1 MTVLNDAVN
10 GTMGETPAGRVRVP
24 REAYLLACGLFLSV
38 ASSNLVTPLLP
49 AIRSGLG
56 ISVASIGT
64 YVSAYGMARLV
75 VDLPSGAWAARAGP
89 RRLVLVGVSL
99 NALSSL
105 AAVFAPDFTVLLVA
119 RIGAG
124 GGAGLLG
131 TVVLSALSD
140 TAPAMIR
147 GRVLSLYQVANNLG
161 IAIYPLVGGV
171 IGSLLGWRA
180 GFAAGG
186 VAAVLSGIVLMP
198 VMSRID
204 RAAAPIGRAAPST
217 AAAKAVPRVVLAAAL
232 SAVFFGVIANFIN
245 RYGFRNTVL
254 PLYAASH
261 LGLSEV
267 QSAAGITVMSLTGI
281 AVTIPGA
288 ALGDRI
294 GRKRILVAG
303 LAMLAIGD
311 YVYPL
316 IVTNFTTFML
326 AGAVVGMGDCF
337 SSSQTALISDM
348 VDGPRRPLA
357 LGVYR
362 FCVDLGA
369 LAGPLLLA
377 SLLARF
383 GAGTAIRTAAA
394 ILLLAAVMSQLGIPR
409 RERPRATAG
418 GAGQAA
424 RASQRR
430 PGV

>member
-1 MTVLNDAVN
+1 MTGSGVN
-10 GTMGETPAGRVRVP
+10 VAGGKLAAGRVRVP

-49 AIRSGLG
+49 AIRSSLG

-64 YVSAYGMARLV
+64 YVSAYGMARLI
-75 VDLPSGAWAARAGP
+75 VDLPSGVWAARAGP

-105 AAVFAPDFTVLLVA
+105 GAVFAPNFGMLLAA

-124 GGAGLLG
+124 VGAGLIG

-140 TAPAMIR
+140 AAPPMIR

-161 IAIYPLVGGV
+161 IAIYPLAGGA

-180 GFAAGG
+180 GFATAG

-198 VMSRID
+198 VMGRIH
-204 RAAAPIGRAAPST
+204 RARGGTGGTAQRT
-217 AAAKAVPRVVLAAAL
+217 AAAKAVSRVVPAVAL
-232 SAVFFGVIANFIN
+232 GAVFLGVIANFIN

-254 PLYAASH
+254 PLYASSH
-261 LGLSEV
+261 LGLNEV

-281 AVTIPGA
+281 AVTLPGA

-294 GRKRILVAG
+294 GRKRVLVAG
-303 LAMLAIGD
+303 LALLAIGD

-316 IVTNFTTFML
+316 VATSFATFMI
-326 AGAVVGMGDCF
+326 AGAVVGLGDCF
-337 SSSQTALISDM
+337 SSSQTALISDI
-348 VDGPRRPLA
+348 VTGPRRALA
-357 LGVYR
+357 LGAYR

-377 SLLARF
+377 SLLAHF
-383 GAGTAIRTAAA
+383 GAEIAIRTAAA
-394 ILLLAAVMSQLGIPR
+394 ILLLAAAASQLGIPGAR
-409 RERPRATAG
+409 KGQRPAG
-418 GAGQAA
+418 AVAGTGTWQAA
-424 RASQRR
+424 ERDA
-430 PGV
+430 G

>member
-1 MTVLNDAVN
+1 VTGGLSSAAV
-10 GTMGETPAGRVRVP
+10 TAPAGRVRVP

-64 YVSAYGMARLV
+64 YVSAYGLARLI

-89 RRLVLVGVSL
+89 RRLVVAGVSL

-105 AAVFAPDFTVLLVA
+105 GAVFAPNFGVLLVA

-124 GGAGLLG
+124 VGAGLLG
-131 TVVLSALSD
+131 TVVLSALSNV
-140 TAPAMIR
+140 APPQIR

-161 IAIYPLVGGV
+161 IAIYPLAGGA

-180 GFAAGG
+180 GFAAGA
-186 VAAVLSGIVLMP
+186 VAAVLSGVVLRP
-198 VMSRID
+198 VMN
-204 RAAAPIGRAAPST
+204 RAARGATGISRAAQHT
-217 AAAKAVPRVVLAAAL
+217 AAPMAISRAVFAVAL
-232 SAVFFGVIANFIN
+232 GALFFGVVANFIN

-254 PLYAASH
+254 PLYASSH
-261 LGLSEV
+261 LGLNEV

-294 GRKRILVAG
+294 GRKRVLVTG
-303 LAMLAIGD
+303 LAVLAIGD

-316 IVTNFTTFML
+316 VATSFATFMI
-326 AGAVVGMGDCF
+326 AGAVVGLGDCF

-348 VDGPRRPLA
+348 VTGPRRALA
-357 LGVYR
+357 LGAYR

-383 GAGTAIRTAAA
+383 GAEVAIRTAAG
-394 ILLLAAVMSQLGIPR
+394 ILLLAAIVGQLGIPGG
-409 RERPRATAG
+409 RPNPGHDAPAP
-418 GAGQAA
+418 
-424 RASQRR
+424 SR
-430 PGV
+430 PPRV